1 MNKQPFP
8 SKILLVISSIG
19 MDALLVLSA
28 DIAAFFIRF
37 GHAEGPF
44 PRPNFAAYLKI
55 LGPIIVLRLLCFY
68 IYGLY
73 DKPKYKTTYDIVLN
87 VIKATTASTLIII
100 VTAFLFRAFAYPRT
114 VIFYSWLITIPLII
128 AWRLITKRL
137 INLVLGKNYFIS
149 NTLIIGTDHAAQR
162 IATRLLREAHIAR
175 HLVGFVSVTPELDPQ
190 PENPFHLGSVE
201 DIPRIIERYV
211 IDEVVIASQ
220 MPKEMILSIFSR
232 FNQTDV
238 VFRIVP
244 SLYEA
249 TIGTMATSPTER
261 VPLISPISHRVLWY
275 KDLKRLLDTAAS
287 SLGFILLLPLMGAIA
302 AAVKATSPGPVL
314 YRQKRAGLHGNVFTL
329 YKFRTMFTG
338 SEANGP
344 VFAEEN
350 DPRVTTV
357 GRFLRRFRLDELPQ
371 LYNVFIND
379 MSIIG
384 PRPERPYFAR
394 ELIRKIPF
402 YAERLEVKPGI
413 TGWAQVTYGYSS
425 SVMEHR
431 EKLLYDIFYLEN
443 MCLALDILILI
454 KTLGV
459 VLRGKGVK

>member
-1 MNKQPFP
+1 MNKRAFP
-8 SKILLVISSIG
+8 SKLFLIICSIG
-19 MDALLVLSA
+19 IDALLVLGA
-28 DIAAFFIRF
+28 DVVSFLIRF
-37 GHAEGPF
+37 GHTTGPF
-44 PRPNFAAYLKI
+44 PRPNFTAYLS
-55 LGPIIVLRLLCFY
+55 LLLPIIALRLLCFY

-73 DKPKYKTTYDIVLN
+73 NKPKYKTTYDIVLN

-100 VTAFLFRAFAYPRT
+100 VVAFLFRAFAYPRM

-137 INLVLGKNYFIS
+137 INLFLGKNYFIS
-149 NTLIIGTDHAAQR
+149 NTLIVGTDHESQR
-162 IATRLLREAHIAR
+162 LATRLLREAHIAR
-175 HLVGFVSVTPELDPQ
+175 HLVGFISITPEYA
-190 PENPFHLGSVE
+190 PENRDLFYLGSIA
-201 DIPRIIERYV
+201 DIPEIIDRHV
-211 IDEVVIASQ
+211 IDEVVIACQ
-220 MPKEMILSIFSR
+220 MPKEMILSIFTL
-232 FNQTDV
+232 FNQEDV

-261 VPLISPISHRVLWY
+261 VPLISPISNRVLWY
-275 KDLKRLLDTAAS
+275 KDLKRLLDTGAS
-287 SLGFILLLPLMGAIA
+287 LFGFILLFPIMGAIA
-302 AAVKATSPGPVL
+302 VAIKTISPGPIL
-314 YRQKRAGLHGNVFTL
+314 YRQRRAGLHGNVFTL

-384 PRPERPYFAR
+384 PRPERPYFTK

-402 YAERLEVKPGI
+402 YAERLEAKPGI
-413 TGWAQVTYGYSS
+413 TGWAQVTYGYTSS
-425 SVMEHR
+425 IMEHR

-443 MCLALDILILI
+443 MCLALDALILI

-459 VLRGKGVK
+459 VIRGKGVK